1 MEIMKLNT
9 SKLLKWTLL
18 AASVLEASSVNAQ
31 SVSGLCSITTFLKA
45 AVAVIAVVAVL
56 VLVINSFFTKSSVI
70 GDVVT
75 TVLIGC
81 VFAVGANAMIS
92 ATGLAPACS

>member
-1 MEIMKLNT
+1 MKLNT
-9 SKLLKWTLL
+9 SKLLKWSLL
-18 AASVLEASSVNAQ
+18 IASVLEASSVNAQ
-31 SVSGLCSITTFLKA
+31 SVTGLCSIATFLKA
-45 AVAVIAVVAVL
+45 AVGVVAVVAIL

-81 VFAVGANAMIS
+81 IFAVGATAMIT
-92 ATGLAPACS
+92 ATGLSPSCS